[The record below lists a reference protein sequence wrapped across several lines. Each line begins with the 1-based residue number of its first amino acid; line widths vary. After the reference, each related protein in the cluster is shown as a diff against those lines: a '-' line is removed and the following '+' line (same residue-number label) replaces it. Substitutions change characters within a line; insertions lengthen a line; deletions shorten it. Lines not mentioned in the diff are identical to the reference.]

1 MRIRHRKNEN
11 TGNGKKM
18 CVNQPYLSEKNDI
31 WLVYAQKINNSW
43 TGMLE
48 YRSHSHGHTTK
59 GIAPGEYEWTAQNY
73 VKLDDLFEL

>member
-1 MRIRHRKNEN
+1 MDSTGIGKNVRKQA
-11 TGNGKKM
+11 K
-18 CVNQPYLSEKNDI
+18 SIKNKDI
-31 WLVYAQKINNSW
+31 WLVYAQKMNNSW

-73 VKLDDLFEL
+73 VKLDDLFE

>member
-1 MRIRHRKNEN
+1 
-11 TGNGKKM
+11 M
-18 CVNQPYLSEKNDI
+18 CVNRPNLSKI
-31 WLVYAQKINNSW
+31 KTFGLVYAQKMNNSW

-73 VKLDDLFEL
+73 VKLDDLFE